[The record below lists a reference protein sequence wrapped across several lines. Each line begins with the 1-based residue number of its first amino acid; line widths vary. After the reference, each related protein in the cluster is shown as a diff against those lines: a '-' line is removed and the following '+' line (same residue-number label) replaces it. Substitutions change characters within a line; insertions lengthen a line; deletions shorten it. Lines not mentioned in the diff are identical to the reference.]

1 MLKTRQ
7 KTIKFFEFEA
17 GEDEQTYIDFI
28 SKNFP
33 LLKYHTL
40 AFKGEISTKLESFL
54 QSLNLP
60 FMYVGE
66 ALPESRTPKS
76 TTTLKTDPSD
86 DKSSL
91 SAVSKTLFI
100 EKIIRSG
107 EEIIHNG
114 DIIIDTKVNNGARI
128 FSKGNLILLD
138 ECYGNVECEGEYLLC
153 HKIFA
158 PAILFQGVLIGE
170 SFLQTINQSNA
181 QLKIIRKIDDDV
193 IIKDLK

>member
-66 ALPESRTPKS
+66 ALPESRTPKP
-76 TTTLKTDPSD
+76 TTTLKTDSSD

-114 DIIIDTKVNNGARI
+114 DIIIDTKVNNGAE
-128 FSKGNLILLD
+128 SLVK
-138 ECYGNVECEGEYLLC
+138 
-153 HKIFA
+153 
-158 PAILFQGVLIGE
+158 AISYF
-170 SFLQTINQSNA
+170 
-181 QLKIIRKIDDDV
+181 
-193 IIKDLK
+193 